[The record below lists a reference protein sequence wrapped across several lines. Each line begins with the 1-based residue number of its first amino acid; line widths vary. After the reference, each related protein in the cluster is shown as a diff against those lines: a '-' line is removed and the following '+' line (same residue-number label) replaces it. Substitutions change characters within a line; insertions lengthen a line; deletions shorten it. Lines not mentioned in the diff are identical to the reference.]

1 MLGYLTS
8 RPGRIGAIVAFT
20 LVAAVVIPAAP
31 ALAVTGEGC
40 PNEQVR
46 DESNVNFTTGQP
58 YSAGLPECRA
68 YEMVSPPEK
77 GGSNAETGEEVGP
90 EGIGTRSFPA
100 AADGDAVSFTSQ
112 NAFGDAEN
120 AIIGGVGASQDS
132 YVARRGTLGWTTSSM
147 LPPRSLITLPQ
158 APIGDA
164 SPEAFATLESCGN
177 QTANNENIPAGN
189 VLCALRE
196 SEGSP
201 WVSTPLYSN
210 STGHSFGRPGS
221 YDKLVYAGGSSD
233 LSHVVFESKEGE
245 EGGAFLQPDI
255 SHGGHG
261 IYEVS
266 GLGGLTP
273 KLSLVNVDN
282 AGAEIGPEDAN
293 AKVGG
298 SSLSKSSASS
308 SYQAISSDGST
319 VYFTSTPVGGVPTIF
334 ARINEASTV
343 AISNPSPSQCTT
355 CTSTPEPAVFEGAS
369 ADGSKAFFITKQPL
383 VNGDEGG
390 TGTGMDLYEY
400 DFNNPAGKNLV
411 QLSAGGAGDL
421 TLGSGAE
428 VQGVV
433 RISSDGS
440 HIYFVAKGVLTTV
453 PNGVGEVAQA
463 GADNLYAVD
472 TNTDETKFVAELC
485 SNASSSGAITDPECP
500 TTLDATHNDSL
511 LWGQIISIVG
521 AAGTISGRHSQTP
534 SNGRYLAFTTYAR
547 LISAGPEADSNEAQQ
562 VYRYD
567 SQTGHLIRISI
578 GEPAFPAS
586 QNGNTPGMNARIAAS
601 VDEDQNGSN
610 IGAHANANDWNRQ
623 INEDGTEILFATPA
637 SLQADDVNTGTE
649 NPSCEGGTGC
659 DVYEWHE
666 CEGGACEDG
675 MAGEVHMITPG
686 HDLTSG
692 DTDSGAASMSA
703 SGSDIFFFTGTPLVG
718 QDGDSLVDLYDAR
731 VDGGYPAPT
740 PETSCTGEACLG
752 TQSPAPTFGAPSTVT
767 FTGGANLA
775 PPKPK
780 SVTPPPVGS
789 VKVLGRSLHGTTITL
804 KVATP
809 AKGRILAS
817 GSDVRTVKRSVS
829 KSGTYVLKLALTSS
843 GKASLGKHQRLKL
856 KIKMAFTPTSGE
868 ASSAAVTI
876 TVRT

>member
-31 ALAVTGEGC
+31 ALAATGEGC

-46 DESNVNFTTGQP
+46 DESNVNFITGQP

-77 GGSNAETGEEVGP
+77 GGSDAETGDEVGP
-90 EGIGTRSFPA
+90 GGIGTSSFPA

-158 APIGDA
+158 VPIGDA

-245 EGGAFLQPDI
+245 EGGAFLPSDS

-282 AGAEIGPEDAN
+282 AGAEIGPEDEN

-319 VYFTSTPVGGVPTIF
+319 VYFTSTPAGGVPTIF

-369 ADGSKAFFITKQPL
+369 ADGSKVFFLTTQQL
-383 VNGDEGG
+383 VNSD
-390 TGTGMDLYEY
+390 TDSAVDLYEY
-400 DFNNPAGKNLV
+400 DFNKPSGQNLI
-411 QLSAGGAGDL
+411 QLSKGGPGDP
-421 TLGSGAE
+421 TPGSGAE

-433 RISSDGS
+433 RVSSDGS
-440 HIYFVAKGVLTTV
+440 HVYFVAKGVLTGAN
-453 PNGVGEVAQA
+453 PEGHAPEL
-463 GADNLYAVD
+463 GADNLYVV
-472 TNTDETKFVAELC
+472 ETETGKTSFIAELC

-500 TTLDATHNDSL
+500 TTLDAHDNDSL
-511 LWGQIISIVG
+511 LWGQIIFINGSD
-521 AAGTISGRHSQTP
+521 AISGRHSQTP

-586 QNGNTPGMNARIAAS
+586 QNGNTPGMNATIAAS
-601 VDEDQNGSN
+601 VDEDQNGGN

-637 SLQADDVNTGTE
+637 RLQADDVNTGTE
-649 NPSCEGGTGC
+649 PSCKGGNGC

-686 HDLTSG
+686 DDLTSG

-703 SGSDIFFFTGTPLVG
+703 SGSDIFFFTQIPLVG
-718 QDGDSLVDLYDAR
+718 QDKDSLVDVYDAR
-731 VDGGYPAPT
+731 VNGGFPAPT
-740 PETSCTGEACLG
+740 PELSCSGEACQGSASPGLALG
-752 TQSPAPTFGAPSTVT
+752 ASGTSS
-767 FTGGANLA
+767 FTGGGNLT
-775 PPKPK
+775 PG
-780 SVTPPPVGS
+780 STSFPPPTVTSKVSIGKHS
-789 VKVLGRSLHGTTITL
+789 VKGATITL
-804 KVATP
+804 SVKAP
-809 AKGRILAS
+809 AGGHISAS
-817 GSDVRTVKRSVS
+817 GSGVASVKRSVS
-829 KSGTYVLKLALTSS
+829 KSGTYVLKATLTRA
-843 GKASLGKHQRLKL
+843 GKASLRKHHRLKL
-856 KIKMAFTPTSGE
+856 KIRVAFTPTSGQ
-868 ASSAAVTI
+868 ASAAAITI
-876 TVRT
+876 TVKT